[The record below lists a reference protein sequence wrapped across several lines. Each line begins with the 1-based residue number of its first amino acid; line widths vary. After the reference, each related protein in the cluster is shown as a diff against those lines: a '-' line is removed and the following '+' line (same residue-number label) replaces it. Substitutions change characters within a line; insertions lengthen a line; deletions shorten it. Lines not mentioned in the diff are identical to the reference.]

1 MLVVPAVSVGANGRL
16 APGHDVPCGPDVTS
30 YVEDAETVC
39 VASSNASAVQGT
51 NAAFVVYAP
60 QRDGEA
66 SGARSPPKK
75 CSSGSSATMYIPTRL
90 PNGLASCEAR
100 YTAPSRSLG
109 RNGVF
114 SLTVPI
120 FEAFGQKFT
129 PGSSASL

>member
-75 CSSGSSATMYIPTRL
+75 CSSASSKAACGLSSNLATSCPVSLNSTWPASFTTTPDSGS
-90 PNGLASCEAR
+90 
-100 YTAPSRSLG
+100 
-109 RNGVF
+109 
-114 SLTVPI
+114 
-120 FEAFGQKFT
+120 
-129 PGSSASL
+129 